1 MKRLNII
8 LFDYIMNSINTKSVF
23 LSPINERFS
32 LKNIQES
39 TIDSV
44 KEVIKNVSNK
54 VEKVREA
61 EPIKYP
67 TFIQTNTTISRF
79 VVIILLLILFTI
91 SFKLGVFLITKL
103 FSINRSP
110 NIIEGIV
117 KSDKLTIVSS
127 NPNVDGSVPI
137 LRSINENNGIEYSW
151 SCWIFIE
158 DQYLN
163 KDTKNRRIFS
173 KGEYYLDKNDETKFY
188 NNSPGLY
195 LRGGNGA
202 DTNIINV
209 VFNTYS
215 LLETNTIEIIE
226 VEDIPIEKWVNI
238 IFTLNNKKVNIY
250 INGILKKTHMLKNVP
265 RQNYYDTFIGDNNG
279 FGGYISNLKYY
290 DYSINDLDIQKIMI
304 KGPDIRD
311 KKNDKIKYNAPFLSM
326 SWYYN

>member
-8 LFDYIMNSINTKSVF
+8 LYDYIMNSKNTKNDF

-32 LKNIQES
+32 LKSLQDTAIGS
-39 TIDSV
+39 I
-44 KEVIKNVSNK
+44 KEVIKDVSNK
-54 VEKVREA
+54 VEKVREV
-61 EPIKYP
+61 EPKKYP

-79 VVIILLLILFTI
+79 VVIIVLLILFTVT
-91 SFKLGVFLITKL
+91 FNLGVFLITKL
-103 FSINRSP
+103 FGINRSP

-117 KSDKLTIVSS
+117 KSDKLTVVSS

-173 KGEYYLDKNDETKFY
+173 KGEYYLDTNDETKFY

-195 LRGGNGA
+195 LRGGKGV

-215 LLETNTIEIIE
+215 LLDTNTIEIVE

-250 INGILKKTHMLKNVP
+250 INGILKKTHVLKNIP

-290 DYSINDLDIQKIMI
+290 DYSINDLDIQKVMI
-304 KGPDIRD
+304 KGPDITD